1 MSKKERE
8 RIELETKIIFDY
20 LETSKIEDIIRL
32 WIDRQTYY
40 LKRNN
45 LEEMP
50 IYITHSIEDIQK
62 IINEFK
68 HNPN

>member
-1 MSKKERE
+1 MNKKERE

-50 IYITHSIEDIQK
+50 IYITNSIEEIQK
-62 IINEFK
+62 FVDEFK
-68 HNPN
+68 HNIN

>member
-1 MSKKERE
+1 MNKKERE

-50 IYITHSIEDIQK
+50 TYITHSIGDIQK
-62 IINEFK
+62 FIDEFK
-68 HNPN
+68 HNLN

>member
-1 MSKKERE
+1 MNKKERE

-62 IINEFK
+62 FIDEFK
-68 HNPN
+68 HNLN